1 MVCDWFY
8 DVLCQ
13 VLLAIIEVKEHDP
26 PMGLPL
32 LLKHAF
38 LQEIS
43 HLGVVFD
50 VNVSV
55 ADVDVYSRVVYLNC
69 WSSLFWCFLHF
80 EFFLL
85 FFFVIVFIIVK
96 VFFIKLFFLIVI
108 WVIFIVIIIFYKV
121 SFTLC
126 VFFYCIYFNDVYLLF
141 GYFHLLLFIWF
152 KLRHSRGHGNFK
164 IRRLTIYGRLSFL
177 LRENVH
183 WPHHVAV
190 VIQGHTGRLL
200 L

>member
-1 MVCDWFY
+1 MGPRQLNCHLLVVLRTISNEGDLMLVCFVCELGPLFELNNDLDRQMAPLRVLSGPGEQVGLLLDMDLVVGLEAFGGELLNMIS
-8 DVLCQ
+8 DRLDDILCQ
-13 VLLAIIEVKEHDP
+13 ILLAIVQVEEHDP

-32 LLKHAF
+32 LLEHAL

-96 VFFIKLFFLIVI
+96 VFFIEIFFLIVI
-108 WVIFIVIIIFYKV
+108 
-121 SFTLC
+121 
-126 VFFYCIYFNDVYLLF
+126 
-141 GYFHLLLFIWF
+141 
-152 KLRHSRGHGNFK
+152 
-164 IRRLTIYGRLSFL
+164 
-177 LRENVH
+177 
-183 WPHHVAV
+183 
-190 VIQGHTGRLL
+190 
-200 L
+200 